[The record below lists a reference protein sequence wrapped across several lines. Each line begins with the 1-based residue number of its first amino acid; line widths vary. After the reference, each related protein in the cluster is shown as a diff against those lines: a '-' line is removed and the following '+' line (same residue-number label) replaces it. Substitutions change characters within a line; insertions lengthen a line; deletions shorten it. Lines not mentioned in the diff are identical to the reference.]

1 MFKAAI
7 LLLALVCVNAD
18 EEFSSFEGHQ
28 VLRLHLLPEQ
38 LARANEIAWN
48 SPLHYLDWWRFP
60 AVNSTEVTFA
70 DVRVTPERL
79 NEVRGVFDAAGFQYM
94 TMISN
99 VQSLADRQLVTATDR
114 LTGEPL
120 ADWFTAYHDYPSTV
134 SWLQDLV
141 KQYSSIAT
149 LFSIGTSYQNRT
161 IWAVKVTGNKNT
173 GAPKPGIF
181 YDGGIHAREWIA
193 PATVQFVLYT
203 LVSQYGKD
211 ADVTKLV
218 DQVEWTIVPIFNT
231 DGYQYTWSNN
241 RMWRKTRMP
250 NKGSSCIGTDPCRNS
265 DYHWGEAGAS
275 ADPCSDTYRGA
286 KAFDNPEVLAIA
298 NAVKAPGNMRG
309 YINFHS
315 YSQLYMGPWSYTYSL
330 PPQPDLKLQTEL
342 GQAAVAAIKAT
353 HGVNYKYGPGA
364 ATIYPA
370 SGDISDYN
378 YGATKVLYAYCVEL
392 RDTGRYGFLLPP
404 EQIIP
409 TGEEIFAS
417 AKVMANYILAHPE
430 ARATI

>member
-1 MFKAAI
+1 MIKAVIAV
-7 LLLALVCVNAD
+7 LLVAVAWAQVETFVGD
-18 EEFSSFEGHQ
+18 Q
-28 VLRLHLLPEQ
+28 VLRLYLRPEQ
-38 LARANEIAWN
+38 LDLANQIAWN

-60 AVNSTEVTFA
+60 AVRAEEPTFA
-70 DVRVTPERL
+70 DVRVTADRL
-79 NEVRGVFDAAGFQYM
+79 EEVKDVFDKNGLSYF
-94 TMISN
+94 TMIGN
-99 VQSLADRQLVTATDR
+99 VQNLVDRQLETATHRQIGD
-114 LTGEPL
+114 PL

-134 SWLQDLV
+134 QWVQDLV
-141 KQYSSIAT
+141 KQYTSIAS
-149 LFSIGTSYQNRT
+149 LVSIGTSYQNRT
-161 IWAVKVTGNKNT
+161 IWAVKVTGKSD

-193 PATVQFVLYT
+193 PATVEFVLYT
-203 LVSQYGKD
+203 LVSQYGKN
-211 ADVTKLV
+211 ATVTKLV
-218 DQVEWTIVPIFNT
+218 DSIEWTIVPIFNT
-231 DGYQYTWSNN
+231 DGYQYTWTNQ
-241 RMWRKTRMP
+241 RMWRKTRKP
-250 NKGSSCIGTDPCRNS
+250 NAGSSCIGTDPCRNS

-298 NAVKAPGNMRG
+298 KAVAAPGNMRG

-315 YSQLYMGPWSYTYSL
+315 YSQLYMGPWSYTYTL
-330 PPQPDLKLQTEL
+330 PPKPDLDTQAEL
-342 GQAAVAAIKAT
+342 GKAAVAAIKAT
-353 HGVNYKYGPGA
+353 HGVTYKYGPGA

-417 AKVMANYILAHPE
+417 AVVMGNYILAHPE
-430 ARATI
+430 TRATI